1 MIHDTI
7 QKYIYYIE
15 ADILII

>member
-1 MIHDTI
+1 MIQI
-7 QKYIYYIE
+7 KKYIYYIE